1 MESKILIIMSTYNGQ
16 KYIRE
21 QLDSL
26 YAQKDV
32 DIHILVRDDGSK
44 DDTVSILQEYR
55 QNYGHMT
62 IHAEE
67 NVGAAMSFHT
77 LISYASKEVDKY
89 DYFAYADQDD
99 VWMSDKLVSAV
110 KMLNRSEAK
119 TKLYFCLPELVDA
132 ELKILPSKRP
142 CVANNLKGNVVTSHI
157 LGCTQVFNGH
167 LLRLVA
173 MYRPNAQERVP
184 LHDGWTALVAYAF
197 DADVIFD
204 TNKYIKYRQHG
215 NNVVGANKS
224 FIEVQ
229 EVRFARYFNGQ
240 SLKSGKC
247 QLVLEVY
254 SDLLGARNKEILTNC
269 VSYKK
274 SFKTKM
280 KMLFDSGY
288 FQYDFTTNVGV
299 FLMILFNK
307 F

>member
-1 MESKILIIMSTYNGQ
+1 MLSTYNGE
-16 KYIRE
+16 KFLRE

-26 YAQKDV
+26 YAQEGV
-32 DIHILVRDDGSK
+32 EIHILVRDDGSK
-44 DDTVSILQEYR
+44 DTTIKILEQY
-55 QNYGHMT
+55 QQQYGRMT
-62 IHAEE
+62 IHADE

-110 KMLNRSEAK
+110 KMLDRSEAK
-119 TKLYFCLPELVDA
+119 TKLYFCLPEVVDA
-132 ELKILPSKRP
+132 DLNILPAKRP
-142 CVANNLKGNVVTSHI
+142 FVANNLKGNIVTSHI

-167 LLRLVA
+167 LLRLVS
-173 MYRPNAQERVP
+173 MYLPNAQDRVP

-197 DADVIFD
+197 DADVIID
-204 TNKYIKYRQHG
+204 TAKHIKYRQHG
-215 NNVVGANKS
+215 NNVVGSDKS

-229 EVRFARYFNGQ
+229 KARFARYFNGQ

-247 QLVLEVY
+247 QLVLDVY
-254 SDLLGARNKEILTNC
+254 SDFLGVKNKEILTNC

-299 FLMILFNK
+299 FFMIVFNK

>member
-1 MESKILIIMSTYNGQ
+1 MLSTYNGERFL
-16 KYIRE
+16 RE

-26 YAQKDV
+26 YAQEGV
-32 DIHILVRDDGSK
+32 ETHILVRDDGSK
-44 DDTVSILQEYR
+44 DTTMEILEQYQLKR
-55 QNYGHMT
+55 GHMT
-62 IHAEE
+62 IHADE
-67 NVGAAMSFHT
+67 NIGAAMSFYT

-99 VWMSDKLVSAV
+99 IWMSDKLVSAV
-110 KMLNRSEAK
+110 KMLDRSEAK

-132 ELKILPSKRP
+132 DLNILPTKRP
-142 CVANNLKGNVVTSHI
+142 CVANNLKGNIVTSHI
-157 LGCTQVFNGH
+157 LGCTQVFNGD
-167 LLRLVA
+167 LLRLVS
-173 MYRPNAQERVP
+173 MYRPNAQDRVP

-197 DADVIFD
+197 DAEVIFD
-204 TNKYIKYRQHG
+204 TDKHIKYRQHD
-215 NNVVGANKS
+215 NNVVGSNKS

-229 EVRFARYFNGQ
+229 KARFARYFNGQ

-247 QLVLEVY
+247 QLVLDVY
-254 SDLLGARNKEILTNC
+254 SYLLGVNNKEILTNC

-280 KMLFDSGY
+280 TMLFDSGY

-299 FLMILFNK
+299 FFMILFNK

>member
-1 MESKILIIMSTYNGQ
+1 MLSTYNGH

-26 YAQKDV
+26 FTQEGV
-32 DIHILVRDDGSK
+32 EIHILVRDDGSK
-44 DDTVSILQEYR
+44 DSTVDILKEYQEL
-55 QNYGHMT
+55 YGKMT
-62 IHAEE
+62 IHADK

-110 KMLNRSEAK
+110 KMLDRSGAK

-132 ELKILPSKRP
+132 ELNILPSKKP
-142 CVANNLKGNVVTSHI
+142 CVANNLKGNIVTSHI

-167 LLRLVA
+167 LLRLVS
-173 MYRPNAQERVP
+173 MYRPNTQDRIP

-197 DADVIFD
+197 NADVIFD
-204 TNKYIKYRQHG
+204 KDKYIKYRQHG
-215 NNVVGANKS
+215 NNVVGSNKS

-229 EVRFARYFNGQ
+229 KARISRYFNGR

-247 QLVLEVY
+247 QLVLDVY
-254 SDLLGARNKEILTNC
+254 DDLLGVNNKEILTNC
-269 VSYKK
+269 VSYKN
-274 SFKTKM
+274 SFKAKM
-280 KMLFDSGY
+280 KMLFDIGF

-299 FLMILFNK
+299 FFMILFNK

>member
-1 MESKILIIMSTYNGQ
+1 MESKILIMLSTYNGQ
-16 KYIRE
+16 RYIRE

-44 DDTVSILQEYR
+44 DYTVSILHEY
-55 QNYGHMT
+55 QQKYGRMT
-62 IHAEE
+62 IHVDE
-67 NVGAAMSFHT
+67 NVGAAMSFYT

-99 VWMSDKLVSAV
+99 VWLSDKLNSAV
-110 KMLNRSEAK
+110 KMLDRSEAK

-132 ELKILPSKRP
+132 ELNILPSKSP
-142 CVANNLKGNVVTSHI
+142 CVANNLKGNIVTSHI

-167 LLRLVA
+167 LIRLVS
-173 MYRPNAQERVP
+173 MYRPNAQDRVP

-204 TNKYIKYRQHG
+204 TTKRIKYRQHG
-215 NNVVGANKS
+215 NNVVGANNRI
-224 FIEVQ
+224 IEVQ
-229 EVRFARYFNGQ
+229 KARLTRYFNGQ

-247 QLVLEVY
+247 QLVLDVY
-254 SDLLGARNKEILTNC
+254 SDLLGENNKEILMNC
-269 VSYKK
+269 VSYKT
-274 SFKTKM
+274 SLRTKM
-280 KMLFDSGY
+280 KMLFDRGY
-288 FQYDFTTNVGV
+288 FQYDLITNMGC
-299 FLMILFNK
+299 FFMILFNK